1 VADSWERI
9 RLQILKLS
17 LEQMNDLHAWLGEAI
32 AQERSSVSAQ
42 QQAEAESLEIP
53 VLSGREV
60 VESRQIGKVT
70 YRWEGVKCGKSA
82 CRCATGQLHGPY
94 WYAYQR
100 QNGRVK
106 SWYVGKTLSTGADD
120 DET

>member
-1 VADSWERI
+1 VANSWERI

-17 LEQMNDLHAWLGEAI
+17 LEQKVALSDWLAEAI
-32 AQERSSVSAQ
+32 LQERGSANAQ
-42 QQAEAESLEIP
+42 QQSQPSEIL

-60 VESRQIGKVT
+60 VETQQIGKIT

-106 SWYVGKTLSTGADD
+106 SWYVGKKLSTGTDE